1 MINSFFNTNDD
12 WNEFIA
18 EVMKFRRARSYNST
32 VESTENHIHELL
44 CGIEKGDYAAK
55 DELGNL
61 LSDSGD
67 ELCKMAAD
75 NGLST
80 AMFYYAVNMDMD
92 GEKSESEK
100 YYRMAAEQG
109 EQRAM
114 FNLARNYEHSER
126 LGEAEKYYRMAA
138 DAGFDLARENLGKLL
153 LKAGNEEEGIKLLE
167 MLGESFT
174 LARYFEKKGDNEQ
187 AEKYYRIS
195 LKDNDNDAG
204 VMRVLG
210 NFLMNCGRE
219 DEGLE
224 YLLNSANQDNDD
236 AQCRLAEYY
245 RDKGDLDEAERFLR
259 MAAEQGN
266 KTAKKELKSLLKKKE
281 KADGSGKSPESGKK
295 SSKKSNPDFDE
306 MRGPRKNYL

>member
-12 WNEFIA
+12 WNRFITG
-18 EVMKFRRARSYNST
+18 VMKFRRARSYNST

-44 CGIEKGDYAAK
+44 DGIEKGDYAAK

-100 YYRMAAEQG
+100 YYRMAAERG

-114 FNLARNYEHSER
+114 YNLARNCEHSER
-126 LGEAEKYYRMAA
+126 LDEAEKYYRMAA
-138 DAGFDLARENLGKLL
+138 DAGFDLAREDLGKLL
-153 LKAGNEEEGIKLLE
+153 LKAGNEEEGVKLLE
-167 MLGESFT
+167 MSGKAFT

-210 NFLMNCGRE
+210 NFLINCGRE

-281 KADGSGKSPESGKK
+281 KANADGSGKSPKSGKK
-295 SSKKSNPDFDE
+295 SAKKV
-306 MRGPRKNYL
+306 

>member
-12 WNEFIA
+12 WNGFIA

-44 CGIEKGDYAAK
+44 GGIEKGDYAAK
-55 DELGNL
+55 DELGKL

-92 GEKSESEK
+92 GDKSES
-100 YYRMAAEQG
+100 
-109 EQRAM
+109 
-114 FNLARNYEHSER
+114 
-126 LGEAEKYYRMAA
+126 EKYYRMAA
-138 DAGFDLARENLGKLL
+138 DAGFDLAREALGKLL
-153 LKAGNEEEGIKLLE
+153 LKAGNEEEGVKLLE
-167 MLGESFT
+167 MSGKAFT

-204 VMRVLG
+204 IMRVLG
-210 NFLMNCGRE
+210 NFLMNCGKE

-224 YLLNSANQDNDD
+224 YLLNSANQGNAD

-245 RDKGDLDEAERFLR
+245 RDKGDLDESERFLR
-259 MAAEQGN
+259 MAAERGN
-266 KTAKKELKSLLKKKE
+266 KTAKKELNALLKKKE
-281 KADGSGKSPESGKK
+281 KANADGSGKSPKSGKK
-295 SSKKSNPDFDE
+295 SAKKV
-306 MRGPRKNYL
+306 